1 MDPYE
6 KINLGGKLYSVSD
19 VIGKSIIASKDTPI
33 YRRAD
38 DSTKPVFTAK
48 KGQSIGVVWSFIR
61 PGELSRY
68 SWLMFEDNNQR
79 PYYIKTDN
87 VASQVMTSQGAKD
100 TETKAAE
107 EEKANQSGRDFWS
120 NKALTALGILAAA
133 YLFKDAITAFVSGK
147 RK

>member
-6 KINLGGKLYSVSD
+6 KINLGGKLYSVND

-38 DSTKPVFTAK
+38 DSTKAVFTAK

-68 SWLMFEDNNQR
+68 SWLMFEDNNRR

-87 VASQVMTSQGAKD
+87 VAAQTMTSQGAKD

-107 EEKANQSGRDFWS
+107 EEHANQSARDFWS
-120 NKALTALGILAAA
+120 NKGLTLAAILAAA
-133 YLFKDAITAFVSGK
+133 YLLKDPISKLIAGK
-147 RK
+147 